1 MEYNEG
7 CRLCPRRCGAD
18 RRHGQK
24 GYCRVLDKP
33 VVARAALH
41 MWEEPCISGESGSG
55 AIFFS
60 GCNMGCIFC
69 QNKDISRGQNGIRID
84 VERLVR
90 IFFELR
96 DKGANNINLVTP
108 THYSDVI
115 IEAIV
120 RAKAQGFE
128 LPFVYN
134 TGTYEDADAVERL
147 KPYIDIWLPDMKYYS
162 SELSAK
168 YSNCPDYFEIA
179 SRALAVMARD
189 NVNEFDDKGI
199 MKKGVIVRHLVL
211 PGQTADSKK
220 ILRYLHETYHD
231 RIYISIMNQ
240 YTPVNDLPEFPEL
253 MRKVTGEE
261 YDRVLTFAE
270 KIGIEN
276 GYMQEGDV
284 ALESFIPAFDNE
296 GVLKPEVMK

>member
-69 QNKDISRGQNGIRID
+69 QNKDISRGQNGIQID
-84 VERLVR
+84 VERLVQ

-120 RAKAQGFE
+120 RAKAQGFD

-134 TGTYEDADAVERL
+134 TGTYEDAEAVERL

-168 YSNCPDYFEIA
+168 YSNCPDYFEVA

-231 RIYISIMNQ
+231 SIYISIMNQ

>member
-1 MEYNEG
+1 MEYIDG

-24 GYCRVLDKP
+24 GYCRVIDKP

-115 IEAIV
+115 IESIV

-270 KIGIEN
+270 KIGIEK

-296 GVLKPEVMK
+296 GVLKPEVIK